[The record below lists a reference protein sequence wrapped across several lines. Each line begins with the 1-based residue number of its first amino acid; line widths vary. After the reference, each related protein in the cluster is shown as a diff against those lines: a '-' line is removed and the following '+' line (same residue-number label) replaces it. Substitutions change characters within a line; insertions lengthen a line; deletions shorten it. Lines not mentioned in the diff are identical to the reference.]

1 MNESDKALQGGEVLE
16 GGTET
21 DEGRDGT
28 EVTETWTNKD
38 GTGTDEGTG
47 MDEGTV
53 IVLDQTAVVASI
65 ESLRPDLQQAT
76 ALLEATNTLMSALV
90 FLTLFT
96 WAERKVKAIVM
107 KFTGGRKNASVD

>member
-1 MNESDKALQGGEVLE
+1 MNESDKALQGVEVLE
-16 GGTET
+16 DGTET

-28 EVTETWTNKD
+28 EVTET
-38 GTGTDEGTG
+38 GTEEGTG

-65 ESLRPDLQQAT
+65 ESLRSDLQQAT
-76 ALLEATNTLMSALV
+76 ALLEATNALMSALV